1 MASNLV
7 LFQILRGKEGNGLFI
22 RSPKT
27 NSVIA
32 VNLYSSC
39 TLLLEESQV
48 LRMEESQ
55 VLRMVEKNSGFFPVR
70 QGLNK
75 WMEMY

>member
-32 VNLYSSC
+32 VNLYS
-39 TLLLEESQV
+39 LLLEESQI
-48 LRMEESQ
+48 
-55 VLRMVEKNSGFFPVR
+55 LRMVEKNSGFFPVR

>member
-1 MASNLV
+1 MGSNLV

-32 VNLYSSC
+32 VKSYTSC
-39 TLLLEESQV
+39 TLLLEESQF
-48 LRMEESQ
+48 
-55 VLRMVEKNSGFFPVR
+55 LRMVKKTQAPFLLDRV
-70 QGLNK
+70 
-75 WMEMY
+75 

>member
-1 MASNLV
+1 MGSNLV
-7 LFQILRGKEGNGLFI
+7 LFQILRGKEGNSLFI

-32 VNLYSSC
+32 VNLYTSC
-39 TLLLEESQV
+39 TLLLEESQF
-48 LRMEESQ
+48 
-55 VLRMVEKNSGFFPVR
+55 LRMVEKNSGSFPVR